1 MAKDRFGYGIKITRS
16 ADRDIPGLLR
26 AGYEE
31 ERKHGDP
38 WRKGWYGDEIPI
50 EAPDIRFENGNYI
63 VRLNRD
69 TAREHVN
76 FIENHLF
83 SGSQNVP
90 NMIYEIDGK
99 QYKDKYTFFRGA
111 SLQEIACDDRIG
123 LQ

>member
-1 MAKDRFGYGIKITRS
+1 MAKDRFGYGIE
-16 ADRDIPGLLR
+16 RDIPGLLKS
-26 AGYEE
+26 GYNEM
-31 ERKHGDP
+31 
-38 WRKGWYGDEIPI
+38 PI

-63 VRLNRD
+63 VKLNRD
-69 TAREHVN
+69 TAKEHVN
-76 FIENHLF
+76 FIENYLF

-111 SLQEIACDDRIG
+111 SLQEIDGDDRIG